1 MPWRRWQAD
10 FYAVSDRVSGPV
22 SAGLE
27 TLWERRWLRQ
37 AVWSAAIFVLFLA
50 LGLGEGRPI
59 VGTVH
64 QWARQAVLADL
75 DPNRPGGQPDGFWRT
90 ASLEDMLGPARE
102 VAGRL
107 PWSQPTDEPPRD
119 ATLVHGGIT
128 GPGGASAPGGSGAP
142 DSPGTDE
149 APAPGASPQ
158 SPDPAEE
165 PVLVRFAQYPLI
177 GEKVQVLREW
187 GWQTPGGDAPT
198 MLHEGLDYAAGLG
211 DAVVA
216 VADGQVIA
224 TGETQT
230 AGAWLEIDH
239 GHGLTTYYAQMS
251 YLLVRVGDRIGAGQ
265 VLGHVGESREPG
277 LTVAHVH
284 FEVRKDGKAVE
295 PAPFLPEAGG
305 TQ

>member
-10 FYAVSDRVSGPV
+10 FYAASDRITGPV

-27 TLWERRWLRQ
+27 SLWERRWLRQ
-37 AVWSAAIFVLFLA
+37 AVWSAAIFVLFLV
-50 LGLGEGRPI
+50 LGLGEGRPV
-59 VGTVH
+59 VGTVND
-64 QWARQAVLADL
+64 WARQALLTDL
-75 DPNRPGGQPDGFWRT
+75 DPNRPGRQRDAFWQT
-90 ASLEDMLGPARE
+90 ASLDDLFGPARE

-119 ATLVHGGIT
+119 ATLVHGGVT
-128 GPGGASAPGGSGAP
+128 GPASTVTSAASGGSGTP
-142 DSPGTDE
+142 EGSSTPGAG
-149 APAPGASPQ
+149 APAGEPGPGE
-158 SPDPAEE
+158 PPA
-165 PVLVRFAQYPLI
+165 LQRFSQYPLI
-177 GEKVQVLREW
+177 GESVQVLREW

-198 MLHEGLDYAAGLG
+198 VLHEGLDFAAGLG

-216 VADGQVIA
+216 VADGTVIA

-239 GHGLTTYYAQMS
+239 GQGLTTYYAQMS
-251 YLLVRVGDRIGAGQ
+251 YLLVRVGDRIGTGQ

-295 PAPFLPEAGG
+295 PAPFLPGAGG